1 MHLSLENGQAV
12 ARAMER
18 VPVEGTWTEYS
29 CNPGFRL
36 VGSTRSNCTKLG
48 RWSTPKPICE
58 LSPPQCVALSQPP
71 RWLLVVLSVSLVSR
85 PSVGTGKKAVHVGAL
100 FPMSGGWPGGQACLP
115 AVRMALEDINSRR
128 DILPDYELRLIHHDS
143 KCDPGQATK
152 YLYELLYNDPIKI
165 ILMPGCS
172 SVSTLVAE
180 AARMWNLIVL
190 SYGSSSPALSN
201 RQRFPTFFRTHPS
214 ATLHNPTRVQLFKK
228 WGWTK
233 IATIQQ
239 TTEVFTS
246 TLDDLDQRVKE
257 AGLEITF
264 RQSFFSDPAAPV
276 RNLKRQDARIIVGLF
291 YETEA
296 RKVFCEVYK
305 EKLYG
310 KKYVWFLIGWYADN
324 WFRIKDPAINCT
336 EAEMAEA
343 VEGHVTTEIVM
354 LNPENTRSISNMTSQ
369 EFIEK
374 LQKRLGKNPEETGG
388 FQEAPLAYDA
398 IWALALALNKT
409 SAELVKKGLRLEDFN
424 YNNKNITDEIYR
436 ALNSS
441 AFEGVS
447 GHVVFDASGSRMAW
461 TLIEQLQD
469 EVRAVDIFFLGFRKA
484 FNTVVSQIFIE
495 KMVKSGLDEQ
505 TAGWTENWLN
515 NQVQGKDLDRLEKW
529 AERNLMRFNKGKRSK
544 NNPRHQDRLRVNQ
557 LCREGPGGPGGPQID
572 HESAMWQRWPTVSWT
587 ASGGVVERV
596 EEVILPLCSA
606 LVRPHLEIR
615 GRYWAPQYKG
625 ATGEHP
631 AKGHEDDEG
640 TGVQETPAER
650 QEPLSHS
657 AGGVYKKIGYYD
669 STKDNLSWYNNDKWI
684 GGAPPADYTKVI
696 TTFRFLSQKLFI
708 SVSVLA
714 SLGILLAIICLAFNI
729 YNGHVRYIQNS
740 QPYLNNM
747 TAVGC
752 TLALAA
758 VFPLGLDG
766 YHIGPGLFPFVCQVW
781 GWWGV
786 GGYRRSEDNWGWD
799 SRRRNSWRRSQGTG
813 TAGGGTVGDT
823 TRGRGQPEEE
833 QLEIQPGDGDSRR
846 RNSWRYNQGT
856 GTAGGGTVGDTGRG
870 RGQPEEEQLEIQA
883 GDRDSRRR
891 NSWRYRQGMGTA
903 GGGTVGDAARGRGQ
917 PEEEQLEIQAG
928 DGDSRRR
935 NSWRRSQGTGTA
947 GGGTVGDTTRGWGQ
961 PEEELLETQLV
972 TSKGVGLG
980 GPWEGGTLRGGAAE
994 VGTAGRGGTTGSSQP
1009 TYPPQARLWLLG
1021 LGFSLAYGSMFTKIW
1036 WVHTVFTK
1044 KEEKKEK
1051 RKTLEPWKLYA
1062 TVGLL
1067 VGLDVVTLIIWQIV
1081 DPLHRTIEEFT
1092 KEEPKTD
1099 TDVSI
1104 LPQLEHCSSTKMNTW
1119 LGIFYGFKG
1128 LLLLLGIFLAYETK
1142 SVSTEK
1148 INDHRAVG
1156 MAIYNVAVLC
1166 LITAPVTMILSS
1178 QQDAAFAFA
1187 SLAVVFSSYITL
1199 VVLFVPKMRRLIT
1212 RGEWQSEQQDTMKT
1226 GSSTNNNEEEKSRL
1240 LEKENR
1246 ELEKIIA
1253 EVSGEPQNVVWGW
1266 KPHRRVWGWYLTPP
1280 SLSPPKFV
1288 TRQKEERVSELRQQL
1303 QDRQQLRSRRRSSN
1317 PSREADNHF
1326 SPGLSAAP
1334 APSAPPFY
1342 QPNLPLVRCLVS
1354 EQADKLGR
1362 ANCDGSR
1369 VHLLYK

>member
-1 MHLSLENGQAV
+1 MEEPAPAPSPPPPPPPRSAAITARPAAAAGTGGRPWYRNG
-12 ARAMER
+12 
-18 VPVEGTWTEYS
+18 
-29 CNPGFRL
+29 PGAGPPPGVRRL
-36 VGSTRSNCTKLG
+36 LVLTGWLL
-48 RWSTPKPICE
+48 
-58 LSPPQCVALSQPP
+58 LSPPLGA
-71 RWLLVVLSVSLVSR
+71 
-85 PSVGTGKKAVHVGAL
+85 GKKRLHIGAL
-100 FPMSGGWPGGQACLP
+100 FPMTGGWPGGQACLP
-115 AVRMALEDINSRR
+115 SAQMALEDVNSRR
-128 DILPDYELRLIHHDS
+128 DILPDYELRLDHRDS
-143 KCDPGQATK
+143 ECEPGVATK
-152 YLYELLYNDPIKI
+152 FLYELLYNDPIKI

-228 WGWTK
+228 WSWTK

-246 TLDDLDQRVKE
+246 TLDDLEERVKE
-257 AGLEITF
+257 AGIEITF
-264 RQSFFSDPAAPV
+264 RQSFFSDPAVPV
-276 RNLKRQDARIIVGLF
+276 KNLKRQDARIIVGLF

-305 EKLYG
+305 ERLFG

-324 WFRIKDPAINCT
+324 WFRIKDANINCT
-336 EAEMAEA
+336 EEEMREA
-343 VEGHVTTEIVM
+343 VEGHITTEIVM
-354 LNPENTRSISNMTSQ
+354 LNPENTRSISNMTSE

-374 LQKRLGKNPEETGG
+374 LTKRVEKSPEETGG

-424 YNNKNITDEIYR
+424 YNNQTITDEIYR

-469 EVRAVDIFFLGFRKA
+469 
-484 FNTVVSQIFIE
+484 
-495 KMVKSGLDEQ
+495 
-505 TAGWTENWLN
+505 
-515 NQVQGKDLDRLEKW
+515 
-529 AERNLMRFNKGKRSK
+529 
-544 NNPRHQDRLRVNQ
+544 
-557 LCREGPGGPGGPQID
+557 
-572 HESAMWQRWPTVSWT
+572 
-587 ASGGVVERV
+587 
-596 EEVILPLCSA
+596 
-606 LVRPHLEIR
+606 
-615 GRYWAPQYKG
+615 
-625 ATGEHP
+625 
-631 AKGHEDDEG
+631 
-640 TGVQETPAER
+640 
-650 QEPLSHS
+650 
-657 AGGVYKKIGYYD
+657 GVYKKIGYYD

-684 GGAPPADYTKVI
+684 GGVPPADHTKVI
-696 TTFRFLSQKLFI
+696 ITFRYLSQKLFI
-708 SVSVLA
+708 SVSVLS

-752 TLALAA
+752 ALAQAA

-766 YHIGPGLFPFVCQVW
+766 LHISKDLFPFVC
-781 GWWGV
+781 
-786 GGYRRSEDNWGWD
+786 
-799 SRRRNSWRRSQGTG
+799 
-813 TAGGGTVGDT
+813 
-823 TRGRGQPEEE
+823 
-833 QLEIQPGDGDSRR
+833 
-846 RNSWRYNQGT
+846 
-856 GTAGGGTVGDTGRG
+856 
-870 RGQPEEEQLEIQA
+870 
-883 GDRDSRRR
+883 
-891 NSWRYRQGMGTA
+891 
-903 GGGTVGDAARGRGQ
+903 
-917 PEEEQLEIQAG
+917 
-928 DGDSRRR
+928 
-935 NSWRRSQGTGTA
+935 
-947 GGGTVGDTTRGWGQ
+947 
-961 PEEELLETQLV
+961 
-972 TSKGVGLG
+972 
-980 GPWEGGTLRGGAAE
+980 
-994 VGTAGRGGTTGSSQP
+994 
-1009 TYPPQARLWLLG
+1009 QARLWLLG
-1021 LGFSLAYGSMFTKIW
+1021 LGFSLGYGSMFTKIW

-1044 KEEKKEK
+1044 KEEKKER

-1067 VGLDVVTLIIWQIV
+1067 VGLDFVILAIWQIV
-1081 DPLHRTIEEFT
+1081 NPLKRTTEVT
-1092 KEEPKTD
+1092 
-1099 TDVSI
+1099 
-1104 LPQLEHCSSTKMNTW
+1104 SSAGIISKGAIVTLTSEKMNTW
-1119 LGIFYGFKG
+1119 LGLFYGFKG

-1142 SVSTEK
+1142 GVSTEK

-1187 SLAVVFSSYITL
+1187 SLAIVFSSYITL

-1226 GSSTNNNEEEKSRL
+1226 GSSTNNNEEEKSRM

-1253 EVSGEPQNVVWGW
+1253 E
-1266 KPHRRVWGWYLTPP
+1266 
-1280 SLSPPKFV
+1280 
-1288 TRQKEERVSELRQQL
+1288 KEERVSELQQQL
-1303 QDRQQLRSRRRSSN
+1303 KERQQLRSRRRSSN
-1317 PSREADNHF
+1317 CPS
-1326 SPGLSAAP
+1326 
-1334 APSAPPFY
+1334 
-1342 QPNLPLVRCLVS
+1342 LPLVRCLVA

-1362 ANCDGSR
+1362 NNCDGSR

>member
-1 MHLSLENGQAV
+1 
-12 ARAMER
+12 
-18 VPVEGTWTEYS
+18 
-29 CNPGFRL
+29 
-36 VGSTRSNCTKLG
+36 
-48 RWSTPKPICE
+48 
-58 LSPPQCVALSQPP
+58 
-71 RWLLVVLSVSLVSR
+71 
-85 PSVGTGKKAVHVGAL
+85 
-100 FPMSGGWPGGQACLP
+100 
-115 AVRMALEDINSRR
+115 
-128 DILPDYELRLIHHDS
+128 
-143 KCDPGQATK
+143 CDPGQATK

-276 RNLKRQDARIIVGLF
+276 RNLK
-291 YETEA
+291 
-296 RKVFCEVYK
+296 VYK

-461 TLIEQLQD
+461 TLIEQLQ
-469 EVRAVDIFFLGFRKA
+469 
-484 FNTVVSQIFIE
+484 
-495 KMVKSGLDEQ
+495 
-505 TAGWTENWLN
+505 
-515 NQVQGKDLDRLEKW
+515 
-529 AERNLMRFNKGKRSK
+529 
-544 NNPRHQDRLRVNQ
+544 
-557 LCREGPGGPGGPQID
+557 
-572 HESAMWQRWPTVSWT
+572 
-587 ASGGVVERV
+587 
-596 EEVILPLCSA
+596 
-606 LVRPHLEIR
+606 
-615 GRYWAPQYKG
+615 
-625 ATGEHP
+625 
-631 AKGHEDDEG
+631 
-640 TGVQETPAER
+640 
-650 QEPLSHS
+650 
-657 AGGVYKKIGYYD
+657 GGVYKKIGYYD

-766 YHIGPGLFPFVCQVW
+766 YHIGPGLFPFVCQ
-781 GWWGV
+781 
-786 GGYRRSEDNWGWD
+786 
-799 SRRRNSWRRSQGTG
+799 
-813 TAGGGTVGDT
+813 
-823 TRGRGQPEEE
+823 
-833 QLEIQPGDGDSRR
+833 
-846 RNSWRYNQGT
+846 
-856 GTAGGGTVGDTGRG
+856 
-870 RGQPEEEQLEIQA
+870 
-883 GDRDSRRR
+883 
-891 NSWRYRQGMGTA
+891 
-903 GGGTVGDAARGRGQ
+903 
-917 PEEEQLEIQAG
+917 
-928 DGDSRRR
+928 
-935 NSWRRSQGTGTA
+935 
-947 GGGTVGDTTRGWGQ
+947 
-961 PEEELLETQLV
+961 
-972 TSKGVGLG
+972 
-980 GPWEGGTLRGGAAE
+980 
-994 VGTAGRGGTTGSSQP
+994 
-1009 TYPPQARLWLLG
+1009 ARLWLLG

-1067 VGLDVVTLIIWQIV
+1067 VGLDVVTLFIWQIV
-1081 DPLHRTIEEFT
+1081 DPLHRTIEDFGVQARLVGAARVGGHIAGGS
-1092 KEEPKTD
+1092 EEPYGHTRA
-1099 TDVSI
+1099 
-1104 LPQLEHCSSTKMNTW
+1104 HG
-1119 LGIFYGFKG
+1119 GIFYGFKG

-1199 VVLFVPKMRRLIT
+1199 VVLFVPK
-1212 RGEWQSEQQDTMKT
+1212 
-1226 GSSTNNNEEEKSRL
+1226 
-1240 LEKENR
+1240 
-1246 ELEKIIA
+1246 
-1253 EVSGEPQNVVWGW
+1253 V
-1266 KPHRRVWGWYLTPP
+1266 PH
-1280 SLSPPKFV
+1280 
-1288 TRQKEERVSELRQQL
+1288 
-1303 QDRQQLRSRRRSSN
+1303 
-1317 PSREADNHF
+1317 
-1326 SPGLSAAP
+1326 
-1334 APSAPPFY
+1334 
-1342 QPNLPLVRCLVS
+1342 NLVG
-1354 EQADKLGR
+1354 KG
-1362 ANCDGSR
+1362 
-1369 VHLLYK
+1369 

>member
-1 MHLSLENGQAV
+1 
-12 ARAMER
+12 
-18 VPVEGTWTEYS
+18 
-29 CNPGFRL
+29 
-36 VGSTRSNCTKLG
+36 
-48 RWSTPKPICE
+48 
-58 LSPPQCVALSQPP
+58 
-71 RWLLVVLSVSLVSR
+71 
-85 PSVGTGKKAVHVGAL
+85 
-100 FPMSGGWPGGQACLP
+100 
-115 AVRMALEDINSRR
+115 MALEDVNSRR

-409 SAELVKKGLRLEDFN
+409 SAEL
-424 YNNKNITDEIYR
+424 
-436 ALNSS
+436 
-441 AFEGVS
+441 

-461 TLIEQLQD
+461 TLIEQLQ
-469 EVRAVDIFFLGFRKA
+469 
-484 FNTVVSQIFIE
+484 
-495 KMVKSGLDEQ
+495 
-505 TAGWTENWLN
+505 
-515 NQVQGKDLDRLEKW
+515 
-529 AERNLMRFNKGKRSK
+529 
-544 NNPRHQDRLRVNQ
+544 
-557 LCREGPGGPGGPQID
+557 
-572 HESAMWQRWPTVSWT
+572 
-587 ASGGVVERV
+587 
-596 EEVILPLCSA
+596 
-606 LVRPHLEIR
+606 
-615 GRYWAPQYKG
+615 
-625 ATGEHP
+625 
-631 AKGHEDDEG
+631 
-640 TGVQETPAER
+640 
-650 QEPLSHS
+650 
-657 AGGVYKKIGYYD
+657 GGVYKKIGYYD

-766 YHIGPGLFPFVCQVW
+766 YHIGPGLFPFVCQ
-781 GWWGV
+781 
-786 GGYRRSEDNWGWD
+786 
-799 SRRRNSWRRSQGTG
+799 
-813 TAGGGTVGDT
+813 
-823 TRGRGQPEEE
+823 
-833 QLEIQPGDGDSRR
+833 
-846 RNSWRYNQGT
+846 
-856 GTAGGGTVGDTGRG
+856 
-870 RGQPEEEQLEIQA
+870 
-883 GDRDSRRR
+883 
-891 NSWRYRQGMGTA
+891 
-903 GGGTVGDAARGRGQ
+903 
-917 PEEEQLEIQAG
+917 
-928 DGDSRRR
+928 
-935 NSWRRSQGTGTA
+935 
-947 GGGTVGDTTRGWGQ
+947 
-961 PEEELLETQLV
+961 
-972 TSKGVGLG
+972 
-980 GPWEGGTLRGGAAE
+980 
-994 VGTAGRGGTTGSSQP
+994 
-1009 TYPPQARLWLLG
+1009 ARLWLLG

-1067 VGLDVVTLIIWQIV
+1067 VGLDVVTLVVWQIV

-1166 LITAPVTMILSS
+1166 LITAPVTMILNS

-1199 VVLFVPKMRRLIT
+1199 VVLFVPKVTTETGVVAAMRRLIT

-1253 EVSGEPQNVVWGW
+1253 E
-1266 KPHRRVWGWYLTPP
+1266 
-1280 SLSPPKFV
+1280 
-1288 TRQKEERVSELRQQL
+1288 
-1303 QDRQQLRSRRRSSN
+1303 
-1317 PSREADNHF
+1317 
-1326 SPGLSAAP
+1326 
-1334 APSAPPFY
+1334 
-1342 QPNLPLVRCLVS
+1342 
-1354 EQADKLGR
+1354 ADKLGR
-1362 ANCDGSR
+1362 GNCDGSR

>member
-1 MHLSLENGQAV
+1 
-12 ARAMER
+12 
-18 VPVEGTWTEYS
+18 
-29 CNPGFRL
+29 
-36 VGSTRSNCTKLG
+36 
-48 RWSTPKPICE
+48 
-58 LSPPQCVALSQPP
+58 
-71 RWLLVVLSVSLVSR
+71 
-85 PSVGTGKKAVHVGAL
+85 
-100 FPMSGGWPGGQACLP
+100 
-115 AVRMALEDINSRR
+115 
-128 DILPDYELRLIHHDS
+128 
-143 KCDPGQATK
+143 
-152 YLYELLYNDPIKI
+152 
-165 ILMPGCS
+165 
-172 SVSTLVAE
+172 
-180 AARMWNLIVL
+180 
-190 SYGSSSPALSN
+190 
-201 RQRFPTFFRTHPS
+201 
-214 ATLHNPTRVQLFKK
+214 
-228 WGWTK
+228 
-233 IATIQQ
+233 
-239 TTEVFTS
+239 

-276 RNLKRQDARIIVGLF
+276 RNLKGDGGRDGGKDGVKGKATAPWPTQ
-291 YETEA
+291 
-296 RKVFCEVYK
+296 VYK

-461 TLIEQLQD
+461 TLIEQLQ
-469 EVRAVDIFFLGFRKA
+469 
-484 FNTVVSQIFIE
+484 
-495 KMVKSGLDEQ
+495 
-505 TAGWTENWLN
+505 
-515 NQVQGKDLDRLEKW
+515 
-529 AERNLMRFNKGKRSK
+529 
-544 NNPRHQDRLRVNQ
+544 
-557 LCREGPGGPGGPQID
+557 
-572 HESAMWQRWPTVSWT
+572 
-587 ASGGVVERV
+587 
-596 EEVILPLCSA
+596 
-606 LVRPHLEIR
+606 
-615 GRYWAPQYKG
+615 
-625 ATGEHP
+625 
-631 AKGHEDDEG
+631 
-640 TGVQETPAER
+640 
-650 QEPLSHS
+650 
-657 AGGVYKKIGYYD
+657 GGVYKKIGYYD

-766 YHIGPGLFPFVCQVW
+766 YHIGPGLFPFVCQ
-781 GWWGV
+781 
-786 GGYRRSEDNWGWD
+786 
-799 SRRRNSWRRSQGTG
+799 
-813 TAGGGTVGDT
+813 
-823 TRGRGQPEEE
+823 
-833 QLEIQPGDGDSRR
+833 
-846 RNSWRYNQGT
+846 
-856 GTAGGGTVGDTGRG
+856 
-870 RGQPEEEQLEIQA
+870 
-883 GDRDSRRR
+883 
-891 NSWRYRQGMGTA
+891 
-903 GGGTVGDAARGRGQ
+903 
-917 PEEEQLEIQAG
+917 
-928 DGDSRRR
+928 
-935 NSWRRSQGTGTA
+935 
-947 GGGTVGDTTRGWGQ
+947 
-961 PEEELLETQLV
+961 
-972 TSKGVGLG
+972 
-980 GPWEGGTLRGGAAE
+980 
-994 VGTAGRGGTTGSSQP
+994 
-1009 TYPPQARLWLLG
+1009 ARLWLLG

-1104 LPQLEHCSSTKMNTW
+1104 LPQLEHCSSTKMNT
-1119 LGIFYGFKG
+1119 
-1128 LLLLLGIFLAYETK
+1128 
-1142 SVSTEK
+1142 
-1148 INDHRAVG
+1148 
-1156 MAIYNVAVLC
+1156 
-1166 LITAPVTMILSS
+1166 S

-1253 EVSGEPQNVVWGW
+1253 E
-1266 KPHRRVWGWYLTPP
+1266 
-1280 SLSPPKFV
+1280 
-1288 TRQKEERVSELRQQL
+1288 KEERVSELRQQL

-1334 APSAPPFY
+1334 ATPAPFY

>member
-1 MHLSLENGQAV
+1 MLLLLLLSALSVEPNRAAIHVNLTEGCQIIHPPRDGGIRYRGLTPEEVQSVRFLPFDYEIEYVCRPDREIVGPKVRKCQRDGTWTAMGHPSRCLRTCPKMHLSLENGQAV

-36 VGSTRSNCTKLG
+36 VGSARSNCTKLG

-58 LSPPQCVALSQPP
+58 L
-71 RWLLVVLSVSLVSR
+71 RR
-85 PSVGTGKKAVHVGAL
+85 PISGKKAVHVGAL

-180 AARMWNLIVL
+180 AARMWNLIV
-190 SYGSSSPALSN
+190 
-201 RQRFPTFFRTHPS
+201 
-214 ATLHNPTRVQLFKK
+214 
-228 WGWTK
+228 
-233 IATIQQ
+233 
-239 TTEVFTS
+239 

-461 TLIEQLQD
+461 TLIEQLQ
-469 EVRAVDIFFLGFRKA
+469 
-484 FNTVVSQIFIE
+484 
-495 KMVKSGLDEQ
+495 
-505 TAGWTENWLN
+505 
-515 NQVQGKDLDRLEKW
+515 
-529 AERNLMRFNKGKRSK
+529 
-544 NNPRHQDRLRVNQ
+544 
-557 LCREGPGGPGGPQID
+557 
-572 HESAMWQRWPTVSWT
+572 
-587 ASGGVVERV
+587 
-596 EEVILPLCSA
+596 
-606 LVRPHLEIR
+606 
-615 GRYWAPQYKG
+615 
-625 ATGEHP
+625 
-631 AKGHEDDEG
+631 
-640 TGVQETPAER
+640 
-650 QEPLSHS
+650 
-657 AGGVYKKIGYYD
+657 GGVYKKIGYYD

-766 YHIGPGLFPFVCQVW
+766 YHIGPGLFPFVC
-781 GWWGV
+781 
-786 GGYRRSEDNWGWD
+786 
-799 SRRRNSWRRSQGTG
+799 
-813 TAGGGTVGDT
+813 
-823 TRGRGQPEEE
+823 
-833 QLEIQPGDGDSRR
+833 
-846 RNSWRYNQGT
+846 
-856 GTAGGGTVGDTGRG
+856 
-870 RGQPEEEQLEIQA
+870 
-883 GDRDSRRR
+883 
-891 NSWRYRQGMGTA
+891 
-903 GGGTVGDAARGRGQ
+903 
-917 PEEEQLEIQAG
+917 
-928 DGDSRRR
+928 
-935 NSWRRSQGTGTA
+935 
-947 GGGTVGDTTRGWGQ
+947 
-961 PEEELLETQLV
+961 
-972 TSKGVGLG
+972 
-980 GPWEGGTLRGGAAE
+980 
-994 VGTAGRGGTTGSSQP
+994 
-1009 TYPPQARLWLLG
+1009 QARLWLLG

-1253 EVSGEPQNVVWGW
+1253 E
-1266 KPHRRVWGWYLTPP
+1266 
-1280 SLSPPKFV
+1280 
-1288 TRQKEERVSELRQQL
+1288 KEERVSELRQQL

-1334 APSAPPFY
+1334 APPAPFY

-1362 ANCDGSR
+1362 GNCDGSR

>member
-1 MHLSLENGQAV
+1 MTV
-12 ARAMER
+12 
-18 VPVEGTWTEYS
+18 TET
-29 CNPGFRL
+29 
-36 VGSTRSNCTKLG
+36 STITITISISITVTITFTMTITFTITVTMTI
-48 RWSTPKPICE
+48 SI
-58 LSPPQCVALSQPP
+58 
-71 RWLLVVLSVSLVSR
+71 
-85 PSVGTGKKAVHVGAL
+85 
-100 FPMSGGWPGGQACLP
+100 
-115 AVRMALEDINSRR
+115 D
-128 DILPDYELRLIHHDS
+128 
-143 KCDPGQATK
+143 CDPGQATK

-180 AARMWNLIVL
+180 AARMWNLIV
-190 SYGSSSPALSN
+190 
-201 RQRFPTFFRTHPS
+201 
-214 ATLHNPTRVQLFKK
+214 
-228 WGWTK
+228 
-233 IATIQQ
+233 
-239 TTEVFTS
+239 

-374 LQKRLGKNPEETGG
+374 LQTRLGKNPEETGG

-461 TLIEQLQD
+461 TLIEQLQ
-469 EVRAVDIFFLGFRKA
+469 
-484 FNTVVSQIFIE
+484 
-495 KMVKSGLDEQ
+495 
-505 TAGWTENWLN
+505 
-515 NQVQGKDLDRLEKW
+515 
-529 AERNLMRFNKGKRSK
+529 
-544 NNPRHQDRLRVNQ
+544 
-557 LCREGPGGPGGPQID
+557 
-572 HESAMWQRWPTVSWT
+572 
-587 ASGGVVERV
+587 
-596 EEVILPLCSA
+596 
-606 LVRPHLEIR
+606 
-615 GRYWAPQYKG
+615 
-625 ATGEHP
+625 
-631 AKGHEDDEG
+631 
-640 TGVQETPAER
+640 
-650 QEPLSHS
+650 
-657 AGGVYKKIGYYD
+657 GGVYKKIGYYD

-766 YHIGPGLFPFVCQVW
+766 YHIGPGLFPFVCQ
-781 GWWGV
+781 
-786 GGYRRSEDNWGWD
+786 
-799 SRRRNSWRRSQGTG
+799 
-813 TAGGGTVGDT
+813 
-823 TRGRGQPEEE
+823 
-833 QLEIQPGDGDSRR
+833 
-846 RNSWRYNQGT
+846 
-856 GTAGGGTVGDTGRG
+856 
-870 RGQPEEEQLEIQA
+870 
-883 GDRDSRRR
+883 
-891 NSWRYRQGMGTA
+891 
-903 GGGTVGDAARGRGQ
+903 
-917 PEEEQLEIQAG
+917 
-928 DGDSRRR
+928 
-935 NSWRRSQGTGTA
+935 
-947 GGGTVGDTTRGWGQ
+947 
-961 PEEELLETQLV
+961 
-972 TSKGVGLG
+972 
-980 GPWEGGTLRGGAAE
+980 
-994 VGTAGRGGTTGSSQP
+994 
-1009 TYPPQARLWLLG
+1009 ARLWLLG

-1081 DPLHRTIEEFT
+1081 DPLHRTIEVGQRGGVLT
-1092 KEEPKTD
+1092 
-1099 TDVSI
+1099 V
-1104 LPQLEHCSSTKMNTW
+1104 LGRLGGRCSRCW
-1119 LGIFYGFKG
+1119 GIFYGFKG

-1253 EVSGEPQNVVWGW
+1253 ELILDLIVPGSDCPWIWLVLGP
-1266 KPHRRVWGWYLTPP
+1266 
-1280 SLSPPKFV
+1280 
-1288 TRQKEERVSELRQQL
+1288 
-1303 QDRQQLRSRRRSSN
+1303 
-1317 PSREADNHF
+1317 AD
-1326 SPGLSAAP
+1326 PGSTCP
-1334 APSAPPFY
+1334 WI
-1342 QPNLPLVRCLVS
+1342 
-1354 EQADKLGR
+1354 
-1362 ANCDGSR
+1362 
-1369 VHLLYK
+1369 

>member
-1 MHLSLENGQAV
+1 MQESSESVISLAEEIAISWPRITAFAESHRRRGLVADDGLLSENEEETHRRASWRRWTPRVTTGGEAQGGPATPARRGQNPVTVPKNQRTSPENHRASARGNQATGLQEIPSTELARPTSRCHDCGKALAFGSTFNKRRRGTERPHNAPNAGNVFRLSLTLITHQRRHAGDKPYSAPTAARPSALARRSSNINGCYDLRGCCFQVVVTAV
-12 ARAMER
+12 A
-18 VPVEGTWTEYS
+18 
-29 CNPGFRL
+29 
-36 VGSTRSNCTKLG
+36 
-48 RWSTPKPICE
+48 
-58 LSPPQCVALSQPP
+58 VAA
-71 RWLLVVLSVSLVSR
+71 SVAVSR
-85 PSVGTGKKAVHVGAL
+85 
-100 FPMSGGWPGGQACLP
+100 
-115 AVRMALEDINSRR
+115 
-128 DILPDYELRLIHHDS
+128 RL
-143 KCDPGQATK
+143 
-152 YLYELLYNDPIKI
+152 LL
-165 ILMPGCS
+165 G
-172 SVSTLVAE
+172 
-180 AARMWNLIVL
+180 L

-388 FQEAPLAYDA
+388 SEAPLACA

-409 SAELVKKGLRLEDFN
+409 ADLVKKGLRCEDFN
-424 YNNKNITDEIYR
+424 YNNKNITDEILR

-461 TLIEQLQD
+461 TLIEQLQ
-469 EVRAVDIFFLGFRKA
+469 
-484 FNTVVSQIFIE
+484 
-495 KMVKSGLDEQ
+495 
-505 TAGWTENWLN
+505 
-515 NQVQGKDLDRLEKW
+515 
-529 AERNLMRFNKGKRSK
+529 
-544 NNPRHQDRLRVNQ
+544 
-557 LCREGPGGPGGPQID
+557 
-572 HESAMWQRWPTVSWT
+572 
-587 ASGGVVERV
+587 
-596 EEVILPLCSA
+596 
-606 LVRPHLEIR
+606 
-615 GRYWAPQYKG
+615 
-625 ATGEHP
+625 
-631 AKGHEDDEG
+631 
-640 TGVQETPAER
+640 
-650 QEPLSHS
+650 
-657 AGGVYKKIGYYD
+657 GGVYKKIGYYD
-669 STKDNLSWYNNDKWI
+669 STKDNLSWYNNDKWM

-714 SLGILLAIICLAFNI
+714 SLGILLAIISAFNI

-766 YHIGPGLFPFVCQVW
+766 YHIGPGLFPFVCQ
-781 GWWGV
+781 
-786 GGYRRSEDNWGWD
+786 
-799 SRRRNSWRRSQGTG
+799 
-813 TAGGGTVGDT
+813 
-823 TRGRGQPEEE
+823 
-833 QLEIQPGDGDSRR
+833 
-846 RNSWRYNQGT
+846 
-856 GTAGGGTVGDTGRG
+856 
-870 RGQPEEEQLEIQA
+870 
-883 GDRDSRRR
+883 
-891 NSWRYRQGMGTA
+891 
-903 GGGTVGDAARGRGQ
+903 
-917 PEEEQLEIQAG
+917 
-928 DGDSRRR
+928 
-935 NSWRRSQGTGTA
+935 
-947 GGGTVGDTTRGWGQ
+947 
-961 PEEELLETQLV
+961 
-972 TSKGVGLG
+972 
-980 GPWEGGTLRGGAAE
+980 
-994 VGTAGRGGTTGSSQP
+994 
-1009 TYPPQARLWLLG
+1009 ARLWLLG
-1021 LGFSLAYGSMFTKIW
+1021 LGFSLAYGSMFTNIW

-1156 MAIYNVAVLC
+1156 MAIYNVAGHLPHH
-1166 LITAPVTMILSS
+1166 APVTMILSS

-1187 SLAVVFSSYITL
+1187 SLAGFSSYITL
-1199 VVLFVPKMRRLIT
+1199 VVLFVPRMRRLIT

-1226 GSSTNNNEEEKSRL
+1226 GSSTNNTRRRNRL

-1253 EVSGEPQNVVWGW
+1253 E
-1266 KPHRRVWGWYLTPP
+1266 
-1280 SLSPPKFV
+1280 
-1288 TRQKEERVSELRQQL
+1288 KEERVSELRQQL

-1317 PSREADNHF
+1317 PAREADNHF
-1326 SPGLSAAP
+1326 SPGLNTAP
-1334 APSAPPFY
+1334 APSGPLLPA
-1342 QPNLPLVRCLVS
+1342 NLPLVRCLVS
-1354 EQADKLGR
+1354 EQAELGR
-1362 ANCDGSR
+1362 GNCDGSR

>member
-1 MHLSLENGQAV
+1 MLRLLLKLLPLLLVTQASRGTIINSTTGCKTIHPPREGGIRYRGLTPEQIRTVESLPFDYEIEYVCRGDREIVGPKVRKCLPNGTWTDMQHPSRCLRTCPRMHLKLENGHAEPRDMV
-12 ARAMER
+12 R
-18 VPVEGTWTEYS
+18 VPVEGTWIDFR
-29 CNPGFRL
+29 CDPGFRL
-36 VGSTRSNCTKLG
+36 VGNSRSFCTKVG
-48 RWSTPKPICE
+48 KWDFPKPTCE
-58 LSPPQCVALSQPP
+58 VRRSDPT
-71 RWLLVVLSVSLVSR
+71 R
-85 PSVGTGKKAVHVGAL
+85 KKALHIGAL
-100 FPMSGGWPGGQACLP
+100 FPMSGGWPGGQACQP
-115 AVRMALEDINSRR
+115 SVEMALEDVNNRR
-128 DILPDYELRLIHHDS
+128 DILPEYELNLIHHDS

-165 ILMPGCS
+165 MLMPGCS

-180 AARMWNLIVL
+180 AARMWHLIVL

-246 TLDDLDQRVKE
+246 TLDDLEERVKE

-264 RQSFFSDPAAPV
+264 RQSFFSDPVVPV
-276 RNLKRQDARIIVGLF
+276 KNLKRQDARIIVGLF

-324 WFRIKDPAINCT
+324 WFKMKDPAINCT
-336 EAEMAEA
+336 VEEMTEA

-354 LNPENTRSISNMTSQ
+354 LNPENTRGISNMTSQ

-409 SAELVKKGLRLEDFN
+409 AFELSKKGLRLEDFN
-424 YNNKNITDEIYR
+424 YNNNNITEEIYR
-436 ALNSS
+436 AMNSS
-441 AFEGVS
+441 SFDGVS

-461 TLIEQLQD
+461 TLIEQLQ
-469 EVRAVDIFFLGFRKA
+469 
-484 FNTVVSQIFIE
+484 
-495 KMVKSGLDEQ
+495 
-505 TAGWTENWLN
+505 
-515 NQVQGKDLDRLEKW
+515 
-529 AERNLMRFNKGKRSK
+529 
-544 NNPRHQDRLRVNQ
+544 
-557 LCREGPGGPGGPQID
+557 GG
-572 HESAMWQRWPTVSWT
+572 S
-587 ASGGVVERV
+587 
-596 EEVILPLCSA
+596 
-606 LVRPHLEIR
+606 
-615 GRYWAPQYKG
+615 
-625 ATGEHP
+625 
-631 AKGHEDDEG
+631 
-640 TGVQETPAER
+640 
-650 QEPLSHS
+650 
-657 AGGVYKKIGYYD
+657 YKKIGYYD
-669 STKDNLSWYNNDKWI
+669 STKDNLSWYNTDKWI
-684 GGAPPADYTKVI
+684 GDSPPNDHTKVI
-696 TTFRFLSQKLFI
+696 ITFRYLSQKLFI

-714 SLGILLAIICLAFNI
+714 GVGILLGIICLSFNV
-729 YNGHVRYIQNS
+729 YNSHVRYIQNS

-752 TLALAA
+752 ILALAA

-766 YHIGPGLFPFVCQVW
+766 HHIEIWQFPFVCQ
-781 GWWGV
+781 
-786 GGYRRSEDNWGWD
+786 
-799 SRRRNSWRRSQGTG
+799 
-813 TAGGGTVGDT
+813 
-823 TRGRGQPEEE
+823 
-833 QLEIQPGDGDSRR
+833 
-846 RNSWRYNQGT
+846 
-856 GTAGGGTVGDTGRG
+856 
-870 RGQPEEEQLEIQA
+870 
-883 GDRDSRRR
+883 
-891 NSWRYRQGMGTA
+891 
-903 GGGTVGDAARGRGQ
+903 
-917 PEEEQLEIQAG
+917 
-928 DGDSRRR
+928 
-935 NSWRRSQGTGTA
+935 
-947 GGGTVGDTTRGWGQ
+947 
-961 PEEELLETQLV
+961 
-972 TSKGVGLG
+972 
-980 GPWEGGTLRGGAAE
+980 
-994 VGTAGRGGTTGSSQP
+994 
-1009 TYPPQARLWLLG
+1009 ARLWFLG

-1051 RKTLEPWKLYA
+1051 RKTLHPWKLYT

-1067 VGLDVVTLIIWQIV
+1067 LGLDILTLAIWQIV
-1081 DPLHRTIEEFT
+1081 DPLQRTIEEFT
-1092 KEEPKTD
+1092 KEEPKGD
-1099 TDVSI
+1099 LDVLI
-1104 LPQLEHCSSTKMNTW
+1104 QPKLEHCSSNKMNTW

-1166 LITAPVTMILSS
+1166 LITAPVTMILNS

-1187 SLAVVFSSYITL
+1187 ALAVVFSAYITL

-1246 ELEKIIA
+1246 ELEKIIS
-1253 EVSGEPQNVVWGW
+1253 E
-1266 KPHRRVWGWYLTPP
+1266 
-1280 SLSPPKFV
+1280 
-1288 TRQKEERVSELRQQL
+1288 KEERVSDLRQQL
-1303 QDRQQLRSRRRSSN
+1303 SDRRELRSRRRLSN
-1317 PSREADNHF
+1317 PSRDNCADNHF
-1326 SPGLSAAP
+1326 NNAAT
-1334 APSAPPFY
+1334 AASSLH
-1342 QPNLPLVRCLVS
+1342 QHNLPLVRCLVS
-1354 EQADKLGR
+1354 EQGEKLGR
-1362 ANCDGSR
+1362 NHCDGSR

>member
-1 MHLSLENGQAV
+1 MSPPLCVSPSSHLAPQ
-12 ARAMER
+12 
-18 VPVEGTWTEYS
+18 
-29 CNPGFRL
+29 
-36 VGSTRSNCTKLG
+36 
-48 RWSTPKPICE
+48 
-58 LSPPQCVALSQPP
+58 LSPPPHVPCSL
-71 RWLLVVLSVSLVSR
+71 WL
-85 PSVGTGKKAVHVGAL
+85 TGCHGSTSC
-100 FPMSGGWPGGQACLP
+100 FSC
-115 AVRMALEDINSRR
+115 
-128 DILPDYELRLIHHDS
+128 
-143 KCDPGQATK
+143 QATK

-257 AGLEITF
+257 AGIEITF

-276 RNLKRQDARIIVGLF
+276 RSLKRQDARIIVGLF

-310 KKYVWFLIGWYADN
+310 KRYVWFLIGWYADN

-461 TLIEQLQD
+461 TLIEQLQ
-469 EVRAVDIFFLGFRKA
+469 
-484 FNTVVSQIFIE
+484 
-495 KMVKSGLDEQ
+495 
-505 TAGWTENWLN
+505 
-515 NQVQGKDLDRLEKW
+515 
-529 AERNLMRFNKGKRSK
+529 
-544 NNPRHQDRLRVNQ
+544 
-557 LCREGPGGPGGPQID
+557 
-572 HESAMWQRWPTVSWT
+572 
-587 ASGGVVERV
+587 
-596 EEVILPLCSA
+596 
-606 LVRPHLEIR
+606 
-615 GRYWAPQYKG
+615 
-625 ATGEHP
+625 
-631 AKGHEDDEG
+631 
-640 TGVQETPAER
+640 
-650 QEPLSHS
+650 
-657 AGGVYKKIGYYD
+657 GGVYKKIGYYD

-684 GGAPPADYTKVI
+684 GDAPPADYTKVI

-714 SLGILLAIICLAFNI
+714 SLGILLAIVCLAFNI

-740 QPYLNNM
+740 QPYLNSM

-766 YHIGPGLFPFVCQVW
+766 YHIGAGLFPFVC
-781 GWWGV
+781 
-786 GGYRRSEDNWGWD
+786 
-799 SRRRNSWRRSQGTG
+799 
-813 TAGGGTVGDT
+813 
-823 TRGRGQPEEE
+823 
-833 QLEIQPGDGDSRR
+833 
-846 RNSWRYNQGT
+846 
-856 GTAGGGTVGDTGRG
+856 
-870 RGQPEEEQLEIQA
+870 
-883 GDRDSRRR
+883 
-891 NSWRYRQGMGTA
+891 
-903 GGGTVGDAARGRGQ
+903 
-917 PEEEQLEIQAG
+917 
-928 DGDSRRR
+928 
-935 NSWRRSQGTGTA
+935 
-947 GGGTVGDTTRGWGQ
+947 
-961 PEEELLETQLV
+961 
-972 TSKGVGLG
+972 
-980 GPWEGGTLRGGAAE
+980 
-994 VGTAGRGGTTGSSQP
+994 
-1009 TYPPQARLWLLG
+1009 QARLWLLG

-1044 KEEKKEK
+1044 KEEKKER

-1067 VGLDVVTLIIWQIV
+1067 VGLDVVMLAVWQII

-1099 TDVSI
+1099 IDVSI

-1119 LGIFYGFKG
+1119 LGKQGGYMGQ
-1128 LLLLLGIFLAYETK
+1128 
-1142 SVSTEK
+1142 
-1148 INDHRAVG
+1148 
-1156 MAIYNVAVLC
+1156 VLC
-1166 LITAPVTMILSS
+1166 LITAPVTMILNS

-1253 EVSGEPQNVVWGW
+1253 E
-1266 KPHRRVWGWYLTPP
+1266 
-1280 SLSPPKFV
+1280 
-1288 TRQKEERVSELRQQL
+1288 KEERVSELRQQL
-1303 QDRQQLRSRRRSSN
+1303 QDRQQLRSRRRPSN
-1317 PSREADNHF
+1317 PSSRDG
-1326 SPGLSAAP
+1326 PVPTL
-1334 APSAPPFY
+1334 Y
-1342 QPNLPLVRCLVS
+1342 QPSLPLV
-1354 EQADKLGR
+1354 
-1362 ANCDGSR
+1362 NCDGSR

>member
-1 MHLSLENGQAV
+1 
-12 ARAMER
+12 
-18 VPVEGTWTEYS
+18 
-29 CNPGFRL
+29 L
-36 VGSTRSNCTKLG
+36 VWC
-48 RWSTPKPICE
+48 
-58 LSPPQCVALSQPP
+58 PQ
-71 RWLLVVLSVSLVSR
+71 
-85 PSVGTGKKAVHVGAL
+85 
-100 FPMSGGWPGGQACLP
+100 
-115 AVRMALEDINSRR
+115 
-128 DILPDYELRLIHHDS
+128 
-143 KCDPGQATK
+143 CDPGQATK

-409 SAELVKKGLRLEDFN
+409 SQELVKKGLRLEDFN

-461 TLIEQLQD
+461 TLIEQLQ
-469 EVRAVDIFFLGFRKA
+469 
-484 FNTVVSQIFIE
+484 
-495 KMVKSGLDEQ
+495 
-505 TAGWTENWLN
+505 
-515 NQVQGKDLDRLEKW
+515 
-529 AERNLMRFNKGKRSK
+529 
-544 NNPRHQDRLRVNQ
+544 
-557 LCREGPGGPGGPQID
+557 
-572 HESAMWQRWPTVSWT
+572 
-587 ASGGVVERV
+587 
-596 EEVILPLCSA
+596 
-606 LVRPHLEIR
+606 
-615 GRYWAPQYKG
+615 
-625 ATGEHP
+625 
-631 AKGHEDDEG
+631 
-640 TGVQETPAER
+640 
-650 QEPLSHS
+650 
-657 AGGVYKKIGYYD
+657 GGVYKKIGYYD

-684 GGAPPADYTKVI
+684 GGSPPADYTKVI

-714 SLGILLAIICLAFNI
+714 SLGIVLAVVCLAFNV

-766 YHIGPGLFPFVCQVW
+766 YHIGPGMFPFVC
-781 GWWGV
+781 
-786 GGYRRSEDNWGWD
+786 
-799 SRRRNSWRRSQGTG
+799 
-813 TAGGGTVGDT
+813 
-823 TRGRGQPEEE
+823 
-833 QLEIQPGDGDSRR
+833 
-846 RNSWRYNQGT
+846 
-856 GTAGGGTVGDTGRG
+856 
-870 RGQPEEEQLEIQA
+870 
-883 GDRDSRRR
+883 
-891 NSWRYRQGMGTA
+891 
-903 GGGTVGDAARGRGQ
+903 
-917 PEEEQLEIQAG
+917 
-928 DGDSRRR
+928 
-935 NSWRRSQGTGTA
+935 
-947 GGGTVGDTTRGWGQ
+947 
-961 PEEELLETQLV
+961 
-972 TSKGVGLG
+972 
-980 GPWEGGTLRGGAAE
+980 
-994 VGTAGRGGTTGSSQP
+994 
-1009 TYPPQARLWLLG
+1009 QARLWLLG

-1044 KEEKKEK
+1044 KDDKKDK
-1051 RKTLEPWKLYA
+1051 RKSLEPWKLYA
-1062 TVGLL
+1062 TVGGL
-1067 VGLDVVTLIIWQIV
+1067 VGFDVVTLSVWQIV

-1092 KEEPKTD
+1092 KEEPKSD
-1099 TDVSI
+1099 MDVSI

-1166 LITAPVTMILSS
+1166 LITAPVTLILSS

-1212 RGEWQSEQQDTMKT
+1212 RGEWHREQQDTMKT

-1253 EVSGEPQNVVWGW
+1253 E
-1266 KPHRRVWGWYLTPP
+1266 
-1280 SLSPPKFV
+1280 
-1288 TRQKEERVSELRQQL
+1288 KEERVSELRQQL
-1303 QDRQQLRSRRRSSN
+1303 QARQQLQLRSRRRQ
-1317 PSREADNHF
+1317 SRDSRDSENHLG
-1326 SPGLSAAP
+1326 SGQRDSRDSRDSQNSQLPGGS
-1334 APSAPPFY
+1334 
-1342 QPNLPLVRCLVS
+1342 LVRCLVS
-1354 EQADKLGR
+1354 EQAEKLGR
-1362 ANCDGSR
+1362 GNCDGSR

>member
-1 MHLSLENGQAV
+1 
-12 ARAMER
+12 
-18 VPVEGTWTEYS
+18 
-29 CNPGFRL
+29 
-36 VGSTRSNCTKLG
+36 
-48 RWSTPKPICE
+48 
-58 LSPPQCVALSQPP
+58 SQ
-71 RWLLVVLSVSLVSR
+71 
-85 PSVGTGKKAVHVGAL
+85 
-100 FPMSGGWPGGQACLP
+100 
-115 AVRMALEDINSRR
+115 
-128 DILPDYELRLIHHDS
+128 
-143 KCDPGQATK
+143 CDPGQATK
-152 YLYELLYNDPIKI
+152 FLYELLYTEPIKI

-409 SAELVKKGLRLEDFN
+409 SQELVKKGLRLEDFN

-461 TLIEQLQD
+461 TLIEQLQ
-469 EVRAVDIFFLGFRKA
+469 
-484 FNTVVSQIFIE
+484 
-495 KMVKSGLDEQ
+495 
-505 TAGWTENWLN
+505 
-515 NQVQGKDLDRLEKW
+515 
-529 AERNLMRFNKGKRSK
+529 
-544 NNPRHQDRLRVNQ
+544 
-557 LCREGPGGPGGPQID
+557 
-572 HESAMWQRWPTVSWT
+572 
-587 ASGGVVERV
+587 
-596 EEVILPLCSA
+596 
-606 LVRPHLEIR
+606 
-615 GRYWAPQYKG
+615 
-625 ATGEHP
+625 
-631 AKGHEDDEG
+631 
-640 TGVQETPAER
+640 
-650 QEPLSHS
+650 
-657 AGGVYKKIGYYD
+657 GGVYKKIGYYD

-684 GGAPPADYTKVI
+684 GGSPPADYTKVI

-714 SLGILLAIICLAFNI
+714 SLGIVLAVVCLAFNI

-766 YHIGPGLFPFVCQVW
+766 YHIGPGLFPFVCQ
-781 GWWGV
+781 
-786 GGYRRSEDNWGWD
+786 
-799 SRRRNSWRRSQGTG
+799 
-813 TAGGGTVGDT
+813 
-823 TRGRGQPEEE
+823 
-833 QLEIQPGDGDSRR
+833 
-846 RNSWRYNQGT
+846 
-856 GTAGGGTVGDTGRG
+856 
-870 RGQPEEEQLEIQA
+870 
-883 GDRDSRRR
+883 
-891 NSWRYRQGMGTA
+891 
-903 GGGTVGDAARGRGQ
+903 
-917 PEEEQLEIQAG
+917 
-928 DGDSRRR
+928 
-935 NSWRRSQGTGTA
+935 
-947 GGGTVGDTTRGWGQ
+947 
-961 PEEELLETQLV
+961 
-972 TSKGVGLG
+972 
-980 GPWEGGTLRGGAAE
+980 
-994 VGTAGRGGTTGSSQP
+994 
-1009 TYPPQARLWLLG
+1009 ARLWLLG

-1044 KEEKKEK
+1044 KDDKKDK
-1051 RKTLEPWKLYA
+1051 RKARNSREIPGKMERNG
-1062 TVGLL
+1062 GLGGGTWEFQMGFGNSRWNPGGFQSNSGWFHWDSRGGSGPFL
-1067 VGLDVVTLIIWQIV
+1067 LPPLSQINFGIPV
-1081 DPLHRTIEEFT
+1081 LTFFPVF
-1092 KEEPKTD
+1092 P
-1099 TDVSI
+1099 
-1104 LPQLEHCSSTKMNTW
+1104 
-1119 LGIFYGFKG
+1119 GIFYGFKG

-1156 MAIYNVAVLC
+1156 MAIYNVAV
-1166 LITAPVTMILSS
+1166 
-1178 QQDAAFAFA
+1178 
-1187 SLAVVFSSYITL
+1187 
-1199 VVLFVPKMRRLIT
+1199 
-1212 RGEWQSEQQDTMKT
+1212 
-1226 GSSTNNNEEEKSRL
+1226 
-1240 LEKENR
+1240 
-1246 ELEKIIA
+1246 
-1253 EVSGEPQNVVWGW
+1253 
-1266 KPHRRVWGWYLTPP
+1266 
-1280 SLSPPKFV
+1280 
-1288 TRQKEERVSELRQQL
+1288 
-1303 QDRQQLRSRRRSSN
+1303 
-1317 PSREADNHF
+1317 
-1326 SPGLSAAP
+1326 
-1334 APSAPPFY
+1334 
-1342 QPNLPLVRCLVS
+1342 
-1354 EQADKLGR
+1354 
-1362 ANCDGSR
+1362 
-1369 VHLLYK
+1369 

>member
-1 MHLSLENGQAV
+1 MLLLLLSVVLIPDPGSGALGLNSTTGCEIIHPPRDGGIRYRGLTPDQVQTVRFLPFDYEIEYVCRPDREIVGPKVRKCLPNGTWTEMGHASRCLRTCPKIHLSLENGQAV
-12 ARAMER
+12 PRGMER
-18 VPVEGTWTEYS
+18 VPVEGTWVEYH

-36 VGSTRSNCTKLG
+36 AGSARSNCTKVG
-48 RWSTPKPICE
+48 RWSLPKPVCE
-58 LSPPQCVALSQPP
+58 L
-71 RWLLVVLSVSLVSR
+71 RR
-85 PSVGTGKKAVHVGAL
+85 PISTGRRAVHIGAL

-115 AVRMALEDINSRR
+115 AVRMALEDVNRRR
-128 DILPDYELRLIHHDS
+128 DILPDHELRLIHHDS

-257 AGLEITF
+257 AGIEITF

-276 RNLKRQDARIIVGLF
+276 RSLKRQDARIIVGLF

-310 KKYVWFLIGWYADN
+310 KRYVWFLIGWYADN

-461 TLIEQLQD
+461 TLIEQLQ
-469 EVRAVDIFFLGFRKA
+469 
-484 FNTVVSQIFIE
+484 
-495 KMVKSGLDEQ
+495 
-505 TAGWTENWLN
+505 
-515 NQVQGKDLDRLEKW
+515 
-529 AERNLMRFNKGKRSK
+529 
-544 NNPRHQDRLRVNQ
+544 
-557 LCREGPGGPGGPQID
+557 
-572 HESAMWQRWPTVSWT
+572 
-587 ASGGVVERV
+587 
-596 EEVILPLCSA
+596 
-606 LVRPHLEIR
+606 
-615 GRYWAPQYKG
+615 
-625 ATGEHP
+625 
-631 AKGHEDDEG
+631 
-640 TGVQETPAER
+640 
-650 QEPLSHS
+650 
-657 AGGVYKKIGYYD
+657 GGVYKKIGYYD

-684 GGAPPADYTKVI
+684 GDAPPADYTKVI

-714 SLGILLAIICLAFNI
+714 SLGILLAIVCLAFNI

-766 YHIGPGLFPFVCQVW
+766 YHIGSGLFPFVC
-781 GWWGV
+781 
-786 GGYRRSEDNWGWD
+786 
-799 SRRRNSWRRSQGTG
+799 
-813 TAGGGTVGDT
+813 
-823 TRGRGQPEEE
+823 
-833 QLEIQPGDGDSRR
+833 
-846 RNSWRYNQGT
+846 
-856 GTAGGGTVGDTGRG
+856 
-870 RGQPEEEQLEIQA
+870 
-883 GDRDSRRR
+883 
-891 NSWRYRQGMGTA
+891 
-903 GGGTVGDAARGRGQ
+903 
-917 PEEEQLEIQAG
+917 
-928 DGDSRRR
+928 
-935 NSWRRSQGTGTA
+935 
-947 GGGTVGDTTRGWGQ
+947 
-961 PEEELLETQLV
+961 
-972 TSKGVGLG
+972 
-980 GPWEGGTLRGGAAE
+980 
-994 VGTAGRGGTTGSSQP
+994 
-1009 TYPPQARLWLLG
+1009 QARLWLLG

-1044 KEEKKEK
+1044 KEEKKER

-1067 VGLDVVTLIIWQIV
+1067 VGLDVVMLAVWQIV

-1099 TDVSI
+1099 IDVSI

-1166 LITAPVTMILSS
+1166 LITAPVTMILNS
-1178 QQDAAFAFA
+1178 QQDAAFAFT

-1253 EVSGEPQNVVWGW
+1253 E
-1266 KPHRRVWGWYLTPP
+1266 
-1280 SLSPPKFV
+1280 
-1288 TRQKEERVSELRQQL
+1288 KEERVSELRQQL
-1303 QDRQQLRSRRRSSN
+1303 QDRQQLRSRRRPSN
-1317 PSREADNHF
+1317 PSSRDGCAADNHF
-1326 SPGLSAAP
+1326 TNAAGP
-1334 APSAPPFY
+1334 VPTLY
-1342 QPNLPLVRCLVS
+1342 QPSLPLVRCLVS

-1362 ANCDGSR
+1362 SNCDGSR